1 MRPYANKSSS
11 KERGTEIKKKNKMTK
26 HNDMMYT
33 VGHKNGATWSW
44 QQL

>member
-11 KERGTEIKKKNKMTK
+11 KERGTEIKKNKMTK

-33 VGHKNGATWSW
+33 VGHKNGATWS
-44 QQL
+44 